1 MFAYSALHVH
11 LGSRKVNTMQHA
23 STEPFLIT
31 HIYLSTPVPHQ
42 AAASLPFSLSRKAF
56 DSLEWPFIMKIL
68 DAFNFGSI
76 KRWISTFYTNV
87 ESAVLNNGRL
97 TNWFKPSKGVRQGC
111 LFILSAEV
119 MSIKIRFD
127 PGVKGINLFGS
138 ELKLSQ
144 FANDT
149 NLFCADLISIEKALN
164 IVNDFGRIAGLQL
177 NMKKKKRRFGLESGR
192 TIKPTPWT

>member
-1 MFAYSALHVH
+1 
-11 LGSRKVNTMQHA
+11 
-23 STEPFLIT
+23 
-31 HIYLSTPVPHQ
+31 
-42 AAASLPFSLSRKAF
+42 
-56 DSLEWPFIMKIL
+56 MKIL

-111 LFILSAEV
+111 PLSPYLFILSAEI

-144 FANDT
+144 FTDDT
-149 NLFCADLISIEKALN
+149 NLLRGFNFNRKSFKYS
-164 IVNDFGRIAGLQL
+164 Q
-177 NMKKKKRRFGLESGR
+177 
-192 TIKPTPWT
+192 